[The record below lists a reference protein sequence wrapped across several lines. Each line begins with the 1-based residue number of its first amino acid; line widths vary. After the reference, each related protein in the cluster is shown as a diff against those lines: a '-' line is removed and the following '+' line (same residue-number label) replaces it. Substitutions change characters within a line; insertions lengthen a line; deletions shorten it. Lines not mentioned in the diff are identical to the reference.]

1 MTESNIIEDPEGLQ
15 GESVYDQDGRE
26 VGEIKTI
33 YGLGEDK
40 VPMWFGVET
49 KEGIAEKRTVLIPAA
64 RLKSEDD
71 QLRVPYSVNHL
82 QDSPE
87 VEDGDEISEEQDR
100 ELRDF
105 YAIDLADHEQ
115 RTDNISYAA
124 QVPDG
129 EGPATKLEGE

>member
-1 MTESNIIEDPEGLQ
+1 MTESKIIENPDELQ
-15 GESVYDQDGRE
+15 GEAVYDQDGRE
-26 VGEIKTI
+26 VGKIQTI
-33 YGLGEDK
+33 YGIGEDK
-40 VPMWFGVET
+40 VPMWFAIET
-49 KEGIAEKRTVLIPAA
+49 REGITDRRTVLIPAA
-64 RLKSEDD
+64 RLKQEDD

-82 QDSPE
+82 QESPE

-105 YAIDLADHEQ
+105 YAIDLGDNEQ

-129 EGPATKLEGE
+129 DGPAKKIEGE